1 VRDWAEVIPDAQK
14 FDRAIG
20 VGMTVVVVD
29 TVTTVTRVM
38 RSQHRWQDRTGATRA
53 GITGTFRVTGRGA
66 TGYIKSNTPNAIRL
80 NDGTRPHRIAA
91 GGAAVAAFGSAAVI
105 GAKRAL
111 KFQMNGQTMFR
122 RAVNH
127 PGTKPDPFLDAA
139 ADVAEEDFFTKF
151 DSVFDGLFD

>member
-1 VRDWAEVIPDAQK
+1 MREWAEVIPDARK

-20 VGMTVVVVD
+20 VAMTVVVVD

-53 GITGTFRVTGRGA
+53 GISGNFRVTERGA
-66 TGYIKSNTPNAIRL
+66 TGFIKSENPNAIRL
-80 NDGTRPHRIAA
+80 NDGTPPHRITA
-91 GGAAVAAFGSAAVI
+91 GGKAVAAFGAAAVI
-105 GAKRAL
+105 GAKKAL

-139 ADVAEEDFFTKF
+139 ADVAEEDFFAKF
-151 DSVFDGLFD
+151 DDVFDGLFE